1 MRNEFLK
8 AEKYLI
14 IDEAHK
20 KIDELKEKVKQEVTD
35 EMKADYEKMMQ
46 EMILMKFENVI
57 EEMKKKREAAKQYGN
72 ISASEQYDYFLRS
85 SRVRLTKEDGLELL
99 RKMVVENEIPKII
112 LSPPDEDG
120 YKLEIKSLTKYE
132 LESVM
137 KDIEEDDLSDKLYAE
152 QVKKNLEKAREV

>member
-1 MRNEFLK
+1 M
-8 AEKYLI
+8 
-14 IDEAHK
+14 
-20 KIDELKEKVKQEVTD
+20 
-35 EMKADYEKMMQ
+35 
-46 EMILMKFENVI
+46 
-57 EEMKKKREAAKQYGN
+57 
-72 ISASEQYDYFLRS
+72 
-85 SRVRLTKEDGLELL
+85 RLTKEDGLELL

-120 YKLEIKSLTKYE
+120 YGLEIKSLTKYE